1 MHIFGILAFATMA
14 ALGGLAPAMAQN
26 ASGIERPRECL
37 ASLAAEPRRACFAEI
52 NAEADAGLA
61 VARRDALRAITD
73 WNGNIDAAGKAEWAK
88 EFEHMLGLWLAFRD
102 GQCAPVLLRF
112 ERSLPVEAAEF
123 AAAACRVAMTRVI
136 VADLTNRFGEAVPDL
151 GRASFAAA
159 ARGPNRRELIGAEG
173 RQPLCRHPGR
183 GGDYQ
188 PLTEC
193 YERQAQRADRDLNAV
208 WRQVAG
214 AIRARSGLDDAQKA
228 AWLEALRAAQRPWVE
243 LRDLACSLE
252 ANETP
257 NRFANS
263 VYSQVTGPCLV
274 VETEARARDLK
285 RAYGLR

>member
-1 MHIFGILAFATMA
+1 MRILGIVAVVAMA
-14 ALGGLAPAMAQN
+14 ALGGLAS
-26 ASGIERPRECL
+26 ASVQGAPLIERPRECL
-37 ASLAAEPRRACFAEI
+37 ASLAAEPRRACFAQI
-52 NAEADAGLA
+52 NAEADAALA
-61 VARRDALRAITD
+61 VARRDALRAIPD
-73 WNGNIDAAGKAEWAK
+73 WNGNVDAAGKAEWAK
-88 EFEHMLGLWLAFRD
+88 DFERMLGLWLAFRD
-102 GQCAPVLLRF
+102 GHCAPALLRF
-112 ERSLPVEAAEF
+112 ERSLSAEAAEF
-123 AAAACRVAMTRVI
+123 AAAACRVAMARVI
-136 VADLTNRFGEAVPDL
+136 VVDLTNRFGEAVPDL

-193 YERQAQRADRDLNAV
+193 YERQAQRADRDLNTV

-214 AIRARSGLDDAQKA
+214 AIRARNGLDDVQKT
-228 AWLEALRAAQRPWVE
+228 AWLEALRAAQRPWAE

-263 VYSQVTGPCLV
+263 IYSQITGPCLI

-285 RAYGLR
+285 RSYGVR